1 MENVIKLLQQQL
13 ILQQQLTL
21 QQQQMTQVVS
31 VLNGISTHL
40 PPGIGAPNV
49 PGWPAPAAGAIP
61 ATFSTPPSGFGVVTA
76 SGAGTPTAL
85 PPQPVAGPVPPQG
98 SVPGITPLGAPAT
111 PGAGPMLAPTST
123 APPGGSGSAPLA
135 SAMVAPPSIGTFQPT
150 PSRLPAGQSI
160 SRFAPPCA
168 IDTSKIENNWQTAVP
183 GSLSSFSTFH
193 PNPRVSQLGDAA
205 APPGSYGNQTSGKVP
220 ATNVL
225 YEKPALWPKTFSQP
239 ATAPLGGCGNQTLS
253 SDMPEAISIYQQSA
267 RWPKTLSQPAT
278 APPGGCCNQTS
289 SSNMLQATF
298 ACEVPMP
305 RDHFGNRCPIQSLQ
319 EKPQP
324 LITCVDLAG
333 CSLLEL

>member
-1 MENVIKLLQQQL
+1 
-13 ILQQQLTL
+13 
-21 QQQQMTQVVS
+21 MTQVVS
-31 VLNGISTHL
+31 VFNGVSASL
-40 PPGIGAPNV
+40 PPGVGAPNV
-49 PGWPAPAAGAIP
+49 LGWPAPAACAIP
-61 ATFSTPPSGFGVVTA
+61 ATFSTLPPGFGVVTA

-85 PPQPVAGPVPPQG
+85 PPQPVPGLVPPRG
-98 SVPGITPLGAPAT
+98 SVPGITPL
-111 PGAGPMLAPTST
+111 LAPTST

-193 PNPRVSQLGDAA
+193 PNPRVLQLGDAA

-239 ATAPLGGCGNQTLS
+239 ATAPLGGCGNQTS
-253 SDMPEAISIYQQSA
+253 SSEMSKASSIYHQSA
-267 RWPKTLSQPAT
+267 LWPKTLSQPAT

-289 SSNMLQATF
+289 SSSSYICLQSDNAS
-298 ACEVPMP
+298 
-305 RDHFGNRCPIQSLQ
+305 RQLR
-319 EKPQP
+319 KPVSNSKFTGETSTINN
-324 LITCVDLAG
+324 LSG
-333 CSLLEL
+333 SCSLLGLRRNILS